1 MQRSES
7 QRQKSLRGSGGNALP
22 EKFKMLE
29 MQRHGSAT
37 FIDISS

>member
-1 MQRSES
+1 MSAG
-7 QRQKSLRGSGGNALP
+7 GSGGGGNALP
-22 EKFKMLE
+22 EKFE